1 MRKQV
6 SKIGKHQEIEQVLSW
21 EESIPGKPILALN
34 GATRA
39 AKRRRVREW
48 AGR

>member
-6 SKIGKHQEIEQVLSW
+6 SAIDRHREIEQVLSW
-21 EESIPGKPILALN
+21 EESNPRKPLLALN

-39 AKRRRVREW
+39 AKRRRVSTW
-48 AGR
+48 AG